1 MLNDVPVAVL
11 RYVNVSQK
19 VAMPAPRSFALV
31 LSVGALLLAELSNDP
46 LR

>member
-1 MLNDVPVAVL
+1 MYPVAVL
-11 RYVNVSQK
+11 RYVNVSQRLQC
-19 VAMPAPRSFALV
+19 PLPRSFALV